1 MKTVVYDGSS
11 FSESLDDWDVILEM
25 RKAIYCV
32 ECLIPIDAEFDEKQE
47 TNSRHLICYGEA
59 YRYCS
64 CSTYFKVSHV
74 IIIYFHTIFAAK
86 MILDT
91 FSSVSLVIPS
101 DMLFTMT
108 RITAFVS
115 PAKFPLISLI
125 FYSRLHAVGDA
136 PIAVAR
142 YRILVASDGITYT
155 EIDRLGIL
163 SAYRGQNFLRRIM
176 MDILSDSQN
185 FSHNLIKAIMLSVPI
200 ESWMKC
206 KLESLGWS
214 DNPKGTIE
222 QRGPKT
228 YSHMTFH
235 AQPS

>member
-1 MKTVVYDGSS
+1 
-11 FSESLDDWDVILEM
+11 
-25 RKAIYCV
+25 
-32 ECLIPIDAEFDEKQE
+32 
-47 TNSRHLICYGEA
+47 
-59 YRYCS
+59 
-64 CSTYFKVSHV
+64 
-74 IIIYFHTIFAAK
+74 
-86 MILDT
+86 
-91 FSSVSLVIPS
+91 
-101 DMLFTMT
+101 MT
-108 RITAFVS
+108 RIVFCIF
-115 PAKFPLISLI
+115 AKLQLVNLI
-125 FYSRLHAVGDA
+125 FHSLLDTVGDA

-163 SAYRGQNFLRRIM
+163 LAYRGQNFLRRIM

-214 DNPKGTIE
+214 NSPKGTIE
-222 QRGPKT
+222 HRGPRT
-228 YSHMTFH
+228 YSHMIFH